1 MKKFSAEASSMNWDI
16 EDAKHA
22 KHTRTQAKIKRRLKR
37 EARRIDRRQLKK
49 NLE

>member
-22 KHTRTQAKIKRRLKR
+22 KHTRTQAKIKKKLKRQSRRL
-37 EARRIDRRQLKK
+37 DRRELKK
-49 NLE
+49 TIE